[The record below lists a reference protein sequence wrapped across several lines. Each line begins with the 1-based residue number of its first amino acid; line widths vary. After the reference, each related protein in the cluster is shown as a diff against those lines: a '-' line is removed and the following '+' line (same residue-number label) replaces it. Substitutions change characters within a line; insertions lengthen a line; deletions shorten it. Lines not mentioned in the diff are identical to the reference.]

1 MKKFKEFYAK
11 LPDEVTVLI
20 EYIIP
25 SAIITAIIEYVTSL
39 EINNVYIAG
48 AVNIV
53 LIFLR
58 QIKPRFIKK

>member
-1 MKKFKEFYAK
+1 MKIKEWYGK

-25 SAIITAIIEYVTSL
+25 SAIITAIIEYATSL

-58 QIKPRFIKK
+58 QIKPRFAKK